1 MKNEISLS
9 LAQTKP
15 SNHPYIGFFVF
26 ITIILLFPL
35 FVKNVYVLNVMLFAG
50 INTILVMGLN
60 LLMGYAGQV
69 SLGHAGFYGLGAYV
83 YGVLAV
89 KYGVH
94 PWLGVFIA
102 LLSTSLV
109 ALIVGYPCLKLKGH
123 YLAIATLGFGII
135 FQIGFTQISSLT
147 GGPSGLTNVPQLSI
161 GTLAIDNDFRHY
173 YLVWLFCAVIL
184 LLSLNLIDSR
194 AGRALRA
201 IDGSELAAETMGVN
215 TARYKIQVFVM
226 SAAFASIAGSL
237 YAHCLSFVAPETFG
251 FMTSIILVVMVAV
264 GGIGSFWGGIIGA
277 IGLTILP
284 EFLRAYEDLEVLIYG
299 IVLILSMMFMPKGL
313 VGVISNLFD
322 RLSGNHS
329 A

>member
-1 MKNEISLS
+1 MKNQTSSLT
-9 LAQTKP
+9 QTKP
-15 SNHPYIGFFVF
+15 SNYPYIGFFCF
-26 ITIILLFPL
+26 ITAILLFPL
-35 FVKNVYVLNVMLFAG
+35 FVKNVYLLNVMVFAG

-89 KYGVH
+89 QYGVN
-94 PWLGVFIA
+94 PWMGLLIA

-135 FQIGFTQISSLT
+135 FQIGFTQLSSLT
-147 GGPSGLTNVPQLSI
+147 GGPSGLTNVPQLSV
-161 GTLAIDNDFRHY
+161 GTLAIDNDFRTY
-173 YLVWLFCAVIL
+173 YLVWLFGAVIL

-194 AGRALRA
+194 SGRALRA
-201 IDGSELAAETMGVN
+201 VDGSELAAETLGIN
-215 TARYKIQVFVM
+215 TAKYKIQVFVM

-237 YAHCLSFVAPETFG
+237 YAHSLSFVAPQTFG

-284 EFLRAYEDLEVLIYG
+284 EFLRAYEDLEGLIYG
-299 IVLILSMMFMPKGL
+299 LVLIIAMTFMPKGF
-313 VGVISNLFD
+313 VGVISTLFKKVS
-322 RLSGNHS
+322 RNHS
-329 A
+329 T